1 MGIMKRSVLRRRRA
15 DAWGVRRHPVD
26 SGHNEGEMK
35 SADRLDHRVVTPR
48 EPPRRI
54 GVKSREIARP
64 MRAVKDS
71 SAPLS

>member
-1 MGIMKRSVLRRRRA
+1 MGIMKRSVLRQRRPNV
-15 DAWGVRRHPVD
+15 WGVRRHPVD
-26 SGHNEGEMK
+26 SGLNEGEMK
-35 SADRLDHRVVTPR
+35 SPDRLDHRGVTPR

-64 MRAVKDS
+64 MREVKDS